1 MLENGY
7 SSREQRSGVS
17 KPFSSN
23 IVKVLRVNN
32 FCPHSQ
38 QICFVCPSL
47 KNVTED
53 TDKHLKTIYQLGSLG
68 LSGVRY
74 LRRWRQLN
82 KSGKDEMTL
91 QP

>member
-32 FCPHSQ
+32 FCSPLSANLFCVSQ
-38 QICFVCPSL
+38 LEERYGGHGQTS
-47 KNVTED
+47 ED
-53 TDKHLKTIYQLGSLG
+53 NISARQPGPLWGAVFKEVATI
-68 LSGVRY
+68 
-74 LRRWRQLN
+74 
-82 KSGKDEMTL
+82 E
-91 QP
+91 